1 MNNGRQ
7 VTASFFIAIGLAV
20 LGLFIFLGF
29 RDFSNKDRQVIVRG
43 LAEKQVMANKVT
55 WPLVIKT
62 LGNELQSVYWQLNA
76 TNETVLQFLKDNGIT
91 ESEISVGPPSVFDK
105 LAQSYR
111 SDAAYRYTVTQVIT
125 VTSSQVEK
133 VNELINRQVEL
144 LKLGVALS
152 TDYEYRTI
160 YEYTLLNDVKP
171 DMIAEATQAAREAAQ
186 KFADDSQSSLGSIKS
201 ASQGQFSI
209 ENRDPFTPWIKNIR
223 VVTTVA
229 YSLE

>member
-76 TNETVLQFLKDNGIT
+76 TNETVLQFLRDNGIT